1 LLPERAAHVYRP
13 REHGVRGGQL
23 DRHDFGAGFHQVKLP
38 LMNKL
43 NQFWSNLRGSVWLLP
58 SLIVAGSLAV
68 AVALI
73 QVDAAGSQQWMAGW
87 PRRRTTIKVCST
99 NHSSP

>member
-1 LLPERAAHVYRP
+1 
-13 REHGVRGGQL
+13 
-23 DRHDFGAGFHQVKLP
+23 
-38 LMNKL
+38 
-43 NQFWSNLRGSVWLLP
+43 
-58 SLIVAGSLAV
+58 
-68 AVALI
+68 LI